1 MENTL
6 QNSKDRLFI
15 KLNSFVV
22 AMMIS
27 AQTITGTIVRIPAF
41 KDFHNNFIIL
51 VIALTI
57 IFAEIIYYK
66 KVTIELPVMFFLSF
80 VTLWYLYSLI
90 FHGNN
95 CDLNV
100 IQFIFYA
107 IIPIYVIGKKLDGEL
122 VMRYILYL
130 SLMTLPVI
138 NLFFVLQYVKYNQA
152 YMGNIYAI
160 LSPVIVAMIHFKL
173 YRKQSNLL
181 IKLTYIY
188 NLYIMVKIVLFANR
202 GAVLCLACCDIVLVI
217 NSYDDDKRKKLSA
230 IKLSLIIVFSVI
242 GILIIIFAL
251 PLLHSLADLC
261 NSILNSVPS
270 FISKMIKY
278 LELGD
283 VSDGRTAIDAFTLP
297 AIANNPIFGY
307 GIETFSKVSGELA
320 NRSWPYPHQYIYQ
333 YLFEGGIVFG
343 LIPVYSSLSL
353 TAKVVCTRIKDKSEF
368 ALCCTLVCVTL
379 PKLLI
384 STEPWA
390 TTSIWMLIT
399 YSLIYICKTNP
410 IFISLNQSFCSR
422 RK

>member
-41 KDFHNNFIIL
+41 KDF
-51 VIALTI
+51 
-57 IFAEIIYYK
+57 
-66 KVTIELPVMFFLSF
+66 PVMFFLSF

-95 CDLNV
+95 CDLDV

-202 GAVLCLACCDIVLVI
+202 GAVLCLACCAIVLVI
-217 NSYDDDKRKKLSA
+217 NAYDDDKRKKLSA
-230 IKLSLIIVFSVI
+230 IKLSLI
-242 GILIIIFAL
+242 
-251 PLLHSLADLC
+251 
-261 NSILNSVPS
+261 ILNSVPS

>member
-95 CDLNV
+95 CDLDV

-160 LSPVIVAMIHFKL
+160 LSPVIVA
-173 YRKQSNLL
+173 
-181 IKLTYIY
+181 
-188 NLYIMVKIVLFANR
+188 
-202 GAVLCLACCDIVLVI
+202 
-217 NSYDDDKRKKLSA
+217 
-230 IKLSLIIVFSVI
+230 
-242 GILIIIFAL
+242 
-251 PLLHSLADLC
+251 
-261 NSILNSVPS
+261 
-270 FISKMIKY
+270 
-278 LELGD
+278 
-283 VSDGRTAIDAFTLP
+283 
-297 AIANNPIFGY
+297 
-307 GIETFSKVSGELA
+307 
-320 NRSWPYPHQYIYQ
+320 
-333 YLFEGGIVFG
+333 
-343 LIPVYSSLSL
+343 
-353 TAKVVCTRIKDKSEF
+353 
-368 ALCCTLVCVTL
+368 
-379 PKLLI
+379 
-384 STEPWA
+384 
-390 TTSIWMLIT
+390 
-399 YSLIYICKTNP
+399 
-410 IFISLNQSFCSR
+410 
-422 RK
+422 

>member
-95 CDLNV
+95 CDLDV

-202 GAVLCLACCDIVLVI
+202 GAVLCLA
-217 NSYDDDKRKKLSA
+217 
-230 IKLSLIIVFSVI
+230 
-242 GILIIIFAL
+242 
-251 PLLHSLADLC
+251 
-261 NSILNSVPS
+261 
-270 FISKMIKY
+270 
-278 LELGD
+278 
-283 VSDGRTAIDAFTLP
+283 
-297 AIANNPIFGY
+297 
-307 GIETFSKVSGELA
+307 
-320 NRSWPYPHQYIYQ
+320 
-333 YLFEGGIVFG
+333 
-343 LIPVYSSLSL
+343 
-353 TAKVVCTRIKDKSEF
+353 
-368 ALCCTLVCVTL
+368 
-379 PKLLI
+379 
-384 STEPWA
+384 
-390 TTSIWMLIT
+390 
-399 YSLIYICKTNP
+399 
-410 IFISLNQSFCSR
+410 
-422 RK
+422 